1 MSEMVISGTRPRN
14 VGWLR
19 AAALL
24 YGDWGTSK
32 AYVIGLSV
40 LLAGYAAPAYLAA
53 IVALT
58 LLVGWNYIHVCQL
71 FPHGG
76 GVYHSAHLHSP
87 RLAVVGALL
96 LLADYI
102 VTASLSCYEAF
113 NYFGTGDSTRWAILA
128 VFGVGV
134 LNYFGPRFSS
144 GLAVYLAAPTVISV
158 VALVGFGL
166 FKQPVLHWHWPDVGF
181 LRSWELFAG
190 MVLALSGV
198 EAIANTTGV
207 MKLDPGSSIEKPSV
221 HRAARKAIGLVMLE
235 VCLVTLA
242 LGVLAAGMPKE
253 SFAHPEGFLRR
264 MAEYYVH
271 PAFGVVMG
279 LTMGLLLL
287 SAVNTSIVAMVA
299 LLYSLAQDEELPP
312 VFKLLNG
319 FGVPWVP
326 LIVAVVLPI
335 LILDLAPGLEALAS
349 LYAIGVVG
357 AITLN
362 LASTSTARGL
372 GMPMGSRALMMF
384 TAVLMGAIWITIA
397 ATKLHALVFV
407 CLVCGIGLFIRET
420 YRAKAR
426 GEASVQLASPAK
438 DINIVPTP
446 VFGEEVGEE
455 GGRIVLA
462 ARGLTPSA
470 KYAIQEAKLRS
481 ARLYFLYIRE
491 VQVAAELVGRL
502 QDDVKAQEVI
512 GEMKK
517 AAAED
522 KVAMTPVYCTA
533 NKASDMIVEL
543 AATLG
548 ADLVVLGGT
557 RRGVLANFLG
567 GDTVR
572 EVSSQL
578 PDEIPLVVV
587 A

>member
-1 MSEMVISGTRPRN
+1 MSEMIISGSRPRN

-32 AYVIGLSV
+32 AYVIGLAV
-40 LLAGYAAPAYLAA
+40 LLAGYAAPVYLAA

-144 GLAVYLAAPTVISV
+144 GLAVYLAVPTVISV

-166 FKQPVLHWHWPDVGF
+166 LKQPVLHWHWPDVGF
-181 LRSWELFAG
+181 FRSWELFAG

-207 MKLDPGSSIEKPSV
+207 MKLDPGSTVEKPSV
-221 HRAARKAIGLVMLE
+221 HRSARKAIGLVMLE

-242 LGVLAAGMPKE
+242 LGVLAAGMPEE

-271 PAFGVVMG
+271 PTFGLVMG

-287 SAVNTSIVAMVA
+287 SAVNTSIVAMVG

-335 LILDLAPGLEALAS
+335 LVLDLAPGLEALAS

-372 GMPMGSRALMMF
+372 GMHLGSRALMMF
-384 TAVLMGAIWITIA
+384 TALLMAGIWITIA

-426 GEASVQLASPAK
+426 GEASAQLAFPAK
-438 DINIVPTP
+438 EAKIAPTP
-446 VFGEEVGEE
+446 IFGEEVGEE

-512 GEMKK
+512 GEMKRV
-517 AAAED
+517 AADE

-557 RRGVLANFLG
+557 RRGVLVNFLG

>member
-1 MSEMVISGTRPRN
+1 
-14 VGWLR
+14 
-19 AAALL
+19 
-24 YGDWGTSK
+24 
-32 AYVIGLSV
+32 
-40 LLAGYAAPAYLAA
+40 
-53 IVALT
+53 
-58 LLVGWNYIHVCQL
+58 
-71 FPHGG
+71 
-76 GVYHSAHLHSP
+76 
-87 RLAVVGALL
+87 
-96 LLADYI
+96 
-102 VTASLSCYEAF
+102 
-113 NYFGTGDSTRWAILA
+113 
-128 VFGVGV
+128 
-134 LNYFGPRFSS
+134 
-144 GLAVYLAAPTVISV
+144 
-158 VALVGFGL
+158 
-166 FKQPVLHWHWPDVGF
+166 
-181 LRSWELFAG
+181 
-190 MVLALSGV
+190 
-198 EAIANTTGV
+198 
-207 MKLDPGSSIEKPSV
+207 
-221 HRAARKAIGLVMLE
+221 
-235 VCLVTLA
+235 
-242 LGVLAAGMPKE
+242 
-253 SFAHPEGFLRR
+253 
-264 MAEYYVH
+264 
-271 PAFGVVMG
+271 
-279 LTMGLLLL
+279 LLLL

-335 LILDLAPGLEALAS
+335 LVLDLAPGLEALAS

-372 GMPMGSRALMMF
+372 GMHLGSRALMMF
-384 TAVLMGAIWITIA
+384 TAGLMAGIWITIA

-407 CLVCGIGLFIRET
+407 SLGCGIGLFIRET
-420 YRAKAR
+420 YRSKAR
-426 GEASVQLASPAK
+426 GEATAQLASPAK
-438 DINIVPTP
+438 EASIAPTQI
-446 VFGEEVGEE
+446 FGEEIGEE

-470 KYAIQEAKLRS
+470 KYAIQEAKLRR

-502 QDDVKAQEVI
+502 QDDVKAQGVI
-512 GEMKK
+512 GEMKRV
-517 AAAED
+517 AADE

-557 RRGVLANFLG
+557 RRGVLVNFLG

-572 EVSSQL
+572 EVSSHL